1 MKSLNQF
8 ILEELDD
15 NLLWMIDKWF
25 ELNNDHLQEFIELIT
40 KYNDYKFNK
49 KELELELNGYENDP
63 IRLQIKEFI
72 NFVDNDL
79 YPEDNK
85 DYIQKLLDII
95 RLVCDNKSP
104 RNKYTKKG
112 NA

>member
-1 MKSLNQF
+1 MKDLSTY

-25 ELNNDHLQEFIELIT
+25 EINNDHQQEFIELIA

-49 KELELELNGYENDP
+49 NELTLELNAYENDP
-63 IRLQIKEFI
+63 IKLHIKEFI
-72 NFVDNDL
+72 NFLDNDIN
-79 YPEDNK
+79 PTEDK

-95 RLVCDNKSP
+95 KLVCDNKSIK
-104 RNKYTKKG
+104 NKYNKL
-112 NA
+112 

>member
-1 MKSLNQF
+1 MKRLDEF

-15 NLLWMIDKWF
+15 NLFWMLDKWF
-25 ELNNDHLQEFIELIT
+25 ELNPNQLAEFLTLVTE
-40 KYNDYKFNK
+40 YNNTKFNV
-49 KELELELNGYENDP
+49 KELGLLVNDNLELKSQLP
-63 IRLQIKEFI
+63 EFV
-72 NFVDNDL
+72 NFVDNDI

-95 RLVCDNKSP
+95 KQVTNNKSSK
-104 RNKYTKKG
+104 NKYIKKG